1 MRQVVLDT
9 ETTGLE
15 PADHRVIEIGAVELI
30 DRRPTGRTLHYYLNP
45 QRDIDDAA
53 LEIHGLTRAFLA
65 DKPLFG
71 SVVQELLDFVGGAE
85 LIIHNAAFDI
95 DFLNAELA
103 RLPAKQIKATQKAEQ
118 IKVEQT
124 RAEQTKIAPTKIET
138 VAFSVI
144 DSLQLARQKHPGQ
157 KNSLDALC
165 RRYAVDDSHR
175 EYHGALLDAQLLAN
189 VYLAMTGGQ
198 TSLLLA
204 GTNEERQA
212 GMLNLD
218 FRRLSETRGALA
230 VILPTIEEEAAHQQT
245 LDRLQRTAGK
255 AQWRLLPAF
264 FAVTPL

>member
-30 DRRPTGRTLHYYLNP
+30 DRRPTGRTLHCYLNP

-103 RLPAKQIKATQKAEQ
+103 RLPAEQ
-118 IKVEQT
+118 IK
-124 RAEQTKIAPTKIET
+124 AEQTKIAPTKIET
-138 VAFSVI
+138 LAFGVI

-175 EYHGALLDAQLLAN
+175 EYHGALLDAQLLAK

-218 FRRLSETRGALA
+218 FRRLSETRAALA

-255 AQWRLLPAF
+255 VQWRLLPAF